1 MPSPW
6 SSCEKCSVL
15 PQKWAQLLCAEL
27 WPLTS
32 CDTLMLCLK
41 EKSNPDSYCI
51 LYTFFSWF
59 LPFLKTCCE
68 CQHTHMCSYK
78 LATRHRTLLTLAVDQ
93 HKVSVDAQ
101 RGHVLLWRTSQD
113 SVQTF
118 TFIQSQ
124 HLWAA
129 DLCYR
134 LFLPSEDG
142 PEGVREELLRMSV
155 VLCLQHCLFSMRDGE
170 H

>member
-1 MPSPW
+1 
-6 SSCEKCSVL
+6 
-15 PQKWAQLLCAEL
+15 
-27 WPLTS
+27 
-32 CDTLMLCLK
+32 
-41 EKSNPDSYCI
+41 
-51 LYTFFSWF
+51 
-59 LPFLKTCCE
+59 
-68 CQHTHMCSYK
+68 MCSYK
-78 LATRHRTLLTLAVDQ
+78 LATRHRTLLTLAVD
-93 HKVSVDAQ
+93 AQ
-101 RGHVLLWRTSQD
+101 RGHALLWRTSQD

-129 DLCYR
+129 DLCYG